1 MVTENNSPIY
11 QRNSPSVSFRTEYR
25 TRAIAGDN
33 EVWKDIY
40 SLALSFAIKISG
52 QKDGAEDLS
61 TEAVASLWPDK
72 IKQYDSSQT
81 FNTWLYAVIA
91 NKYRDQL
98 KREIRKKNKSLD
110 VKIESLEDKKTEL
123 PEKRIRSHQEREIV
137 QKYLAILPEEWRT
150 ILEDMYGR
158 GLTVNETSVGES
170 KPPGTI
176 KSQLFSALG
185 FLRQSKG
192 LRELTLSD

>member
-11 QRNSPSVSFRTEYR
+11 QRNSPSVSLRSEYR

-40 SLALSFAIKISG
+40 NLALSFAIKISG

-81 FNTWLYAVIA
+81 FNTWLYAIVA
-91 NKYRDQL
+91 NRHRTKL
-98 KREIRKKNKSLD
+98 KDKSRIKRTSLD
-110 VKIESLEDKKTEL
+110 ELTMVLEDKKTEL
-123 PEKRIRSHQEREIV
+123 PEKRMPAHEKRETI
-137 QKYLAILPEEWRT
+137 QRYLEVLPEEWRT
-150 ILEDMYGR
+150 ILEDIYGR

-170 KPPGTI
+170 
-176 KSQLFSALG
+176 
-185 FLRQSKG
+185 R
-192 LRELTLSD
+192 

>member
-1 MVTENNSPIY
+1 ME
-11 QRNSPSVSFRTEYR
+11 
-25 TRAIAGDN
+25 
-33 EVWKDIY
+33 
-40 SLALSFAIKISG
+40 
-52 QKDGAEDLS
+52 
-61 TEAVASLWPDK
+61 
-72 IKQYDSSQT
+72 
-81 FNTWLYAVIA
+81 
-91 NKYRDQL
+91 
-98 KREIRKKNKSLD
+98 KSLLSELS
-110 VKIESLEDKKTEL
+110 KELEL

>member
-1 MVTENNSPIY
+1 MTENNSPIY
-11 QRNSPSVSFRTEYR
+11 QRNSSSVSFRTEYR
-25 TRAIAGDN
+25 TRAINGDN

-40 SLALSFAIKISG
+40 NLALSFAIKISG
-52 QKDGAEDLS
+52 QIDGAEDLS

-81 FNTWLYAVIA
+81 FNTWLYAIVA
-91 NKYRDQL
+91 NRHRSKL
-98 KREIRKKNKSLD
+98 KHESITKRTSLD
-110 VKIESLEDKKTEL
+110 ELTMVLEDKKTKP
-123 PEKRIRSHQEREIV
+123 PEKRIRTNEKREII
-137 QKYLAILPEEWRT
+137 QRYLAILPEEWRT
-150 ILEDMYGR
+150 ILEDMYER
-158 GLTVNETSVGES
+158 GLTTNETSVGES
-170 KPPGTI
+170 KPEGTV